1 MLVVLLVRQQVDSLH
16 ILQTPSQGT
25 LPIGLALSIM
35 EQRLRAELEMSEAE
49 RIAHIFVGWLV
60 EEDDYG
66 WMGDD
71 ENDIWD
77 WDGNNDE

>member
-1 MLVVLLVRQQVDSLH
+1 MPVVPSVHPPVATLH
-16 ILQTPSQGT
+16 IPQTPSQGS

-49 RIAHIFVGWLV
+49 RIVHIFIGWLV

-66 WMGDD
+66 WISDN
-71 ENDIWD
+71 ENDVWD

>member
-1 MLVVLLVRQQVDSLH
+1 MLLVRRQANSPH
-16 ILQTPSQGT
+16 IPQTPSQGS

-35 EQRLRAELEMSEAE
+35 EQRLRAELEMSEVE
-49 RIAHIFVGWLV
+49 RIAHIFVSWLV

-71 ENDIWD
+71 ENDVWD
-77 WDGNNDE
+77 WDGNNND